1 METTFKEWL
10 LLNEAEKKWSRELA
24 KMLEEAGFVKVDS
37 NGKED
42 KWKKNG
48 ITVTVSRNVSILPRK
63 LFSTIMRDYERN
75 VAERERLESKRKAS

>member
-42 KWKKNG
+42 KWKKMG
-48 ITVTVSRNVSILPRK
+48 
-63 LFSTIMRDYERN
+63 
-75 VAERERLESKRKAS
+75 